1 MVEPNLQQSA
11 SGEFAFMRSA
21 EIFVANAYTVL
32 ALPASATLGSH
43 KPRIVELRW
52 VEQVTVK
59 MIFHNDTFKQLNNSS
74 LTRLATVAILFHALA
89 ARYLLFARRID

>member
-1 MVEPNLQQSA
+1 MVEPHSQQSA
-11 SGEFAFMRSA
+11 AGEFAFMRSA

-59 MIFHNDTFKQLNNSS
+59 MIFQNDTFKQLNNSS
-74 LTRLATVAILFHALA
+74 LAVFHNHFFFFPLWEGGESNPVAEF
-89 ARYLLFARRID
+89 R